1 MEGLSLSLYYYRI
14 LHELMNIWES
24 ITDIIIE
31 TKVPKRQY
39 KIDMLS
45 NSHSDI
51 FTGVHVHEM
60 RAPGVFRYLE
70 GRGGDSFFLGGEQ
83 NQSDFLPLPQQ
94 VLKITKI
101 CKICHIFPNFSSFF
115 PVYHF
120 FSFHLFIPLSFFLYI
135 LGRTGGGHLTR

>member
-1 MEGLSLSLYYYRI
+1 
-14 LHELMNIWES
+14 
-24 ITDIIIE
+24 
-31 TKVPKRQY
+31 
-39 KIDMLS
+39 MLS

-135 LGRTGGGHLTR
+135 LGRTGGTLDQINRGTLPHHPLFPSPLKTPIMRDDFQFPNI